1 MSLDH
6 LTVLF
11 VSVVINYLMLIPVF
25 YFILG
30 ERVKTIDKI
39 IASKNPR
46 KRLELAKTR
55 EALERNKIVAIA
67 WPLIFLKGFL
77 NESEKKK

>member
-1 MSLDH
+1 M
-6 LTVLF
+6 
-11 VSVVINYLMLIPVF
+11 IPVF
-25 YFILG
+25 WFVLG

-55 EALERNKIVAIA
+55 DVLEREKIVAIA
-67 WPLIFLKGFL
+67 WPMLLFRNSL
-77 NESEKKK
+77 NASRKKK